1 QGCSSWLALDGLV
14 LARWQLGG
22 AAQRVVDASL
32 PAWAGGAEVLYDIG
46 IDAQLERELGVG
58 AGRPAGAAELVAMVE
73 VGLLELLLCPLGS
86 IVGVD
91 PRVARRCESNL
102 PVTTPFLA
110 TNGNALLAMRDRAG
124 RVLLRPHGIASS
136 K

>member
-1 QGCSSWLALDGLV
+1 MFDWLALDGLV

-58 AGRPAGAAELVAMVE
+58 AGRPAGADELVAMVE
-73 VGLLELLLCPLGS
+73 VGLLELLLCHSG
-86 IVGVD
+86 
-91 PRVARRCESNL
+91 
-102 PVTTPFLA
+102 
-110 TNGNALLAMRDRAG
+110 
-124 RVLLRPHGIASS
+124 ASS
-136 K
+136 GSTHASPVDARAICP